1 MYLCTSMITTTFNR
15 YWWPLA
21 THAAS
26 GGLSIIYPRY
36 FPCRIR
42 ISLDN
47 ILGGCCGLRLNVVL
61 ERRKQKWRTPWEGT
75 YRSKPHPASVRPSF
89 PIQFYISRCVVFE
102 VSGYNTMSLF
112 LWLEKK
118 LHQERCEPVYGPY
131 QLEELD
137 SPMPKLRTKVRYCQ
151 ELSVSSLYPDF
162 DPGCQHQTLDREIQ

>member
-1 MYLCTSMITTTFNR
+1 
-15 YWWPLA
+15 
-21 THAAS
+21 
-26 GGLSIIYPRY
+26 
-36 FPCRIR
+36 
-42 ISLDN
+42 
-47 ILGGCCGLRLNVVL
+47 
-61 ERRKQKWRTPWEGT
+61 
-75 YRSKPHPASVRPSF
+75 
-89 PIQFYISRCVVFE
+89 
-102 VSGYNTMSLF
+102 MSLF